1 MQSEMVLCLKREDL
15 PVNWVMPE
23 TALSLSLTARQE
35 LLANTPIYWQ
45 SRQTVETDA
54 GYKQLVPYVVLQD
67 PSGART
73 AAYQRQG
80 SETRL
85 HGLWSIGIGGHINPS
100 DRLSAPETLEMLLE
114 NGMRRELQEE
124 LDCAAGN
131 FDLTFLGII
140 NEDRTAVGSV
150 HLGLVHR
157 LCLDPA
163 VMQQAG
169 AELTRFTWRPTGSL
183 AQLPLEL
190 WSQLALRLL

>member
-1 MQSEMVLCLKREDL
+1 MSPEMVLCLKREDL
-15 PVNWVMPE
+15 PVTWVGPE
-23 TALSLSLTARQE
+23 TALALSLTARQE

-80 SETRL
+80 RETRL

-100 DRLSAPETLEMLLE
+100 DRLGTPETLEMLLE

-124 LDCAAGN
+124 LDCAAEN
-131 FDLTFLGII
+131 FELTFLGII

-163 VMQQAG
+163 LMSQAG
-169 AELTRFTWRPTGSL
+169 DELTRFSWHPTTTL

-190 WSQLALRLL
+190 WSQLALKLL